1 MTFDASA
8 SHNGKTGWYKV
19 QIPTAYLKAKF
30 FINDGTAGTPIN
42 GANASAEKVVN
53 EGVVVAPT
61 PNPTPNPQ
69 NLDVQY

>member
-30 FINDGTAGTPIN
+30 FINDGTPGTAID
-42 GANASAEKVVN
+42 ATNASTTKVVN
-53 EGVVVAPT
+53 KGK
-61 PNPTPNPQ
+61 
-69 NLDVQY
+69 

>member
-42 GANASAEKVVN
+42 GANASAEKVVK
-53 EGVVVAPT
+53 
-61 PNPTPNPQ
+61 
-69 NLDVQY
+69 